1 MWKTTGVLQII
12 ILSFFICWKTAGQEP
27 TKSSSVFNPIIN
39 DISERLPTLQ
49 ALIDSAIRYSPLIK
63 LHDANISLNKK
74 NILTEK
80 RDWTSNLGMD
90 ANIRYGSVDNV
101 VLSQTSTETA
111 DLISTTI
118 NTRYS
123 TGLYIK
129 LPLFDFVN
137 RSNEIA
143 IAKLEFEQA
152 FQQKEQ
158 QIIEL
163 KKSIIVQY
171 NDLLLKQ
178 KLLHLYN
185 SNKETS
191 ELQLEMAENQFKNGR
206 IELSDLARIQE
217 AHTKAISSFETIK
230 TEFIIAYYLLEEMT
244 GINFNV
250 KNNFAK

>member
-1 MWKTTGVLQII
+1 MSKTTGILQFI
-12 ILSFFICWKTAGQEP
+12 ILSFLICGKATGQES
-27 TKSSSVFNPIIN
+27 TKSFAVLNPIVD
-39 DISERLPTLQ
+39 DISEKLPTLQ
-49 ALIDSAIRYSPLIK
+49 ALIDSAIRYSPLVK
-63 LHDANISLNKK
+63 LHNANISLNKRK
-74 NILTEK
+74 ILTEK
-80 RDWTSNLGMD
+80 RDWTSNFGMD

-111 DLISTTI
+111 DLISTSI
-118 NTRYS
+118 HTRYS
-123 TGLYIK
+123 TGLYVK

-163 KKSIIVQY
+163 KKSIIAQY

-178 KLLHLYN
+178 KLLRLYN

-206 IELSDLARIQE
+206 IELSDLARIHE
-217 AHTKAISSFETIK
+217 SHTKAITSFEIIK
-230 TEFIIAYYLLEEMT
+230 TEFIIAYYHLEEMT
-244 GINFNV
+244 GINFNI
-250 KNNFAK
+250 KNSFAK